1 MADRFNMFS
10 RSKPLP
16 GWNRQSANA
25 DGEYYEG
32 GRLRTIPSDVVAPPL
47 RGDVFTGEE
56 LNILPG
62 SVNERALGIESNANG
77 STLAQPPINRGYVPT
92 GDRDR
97 DITSYLTNTFS
108 DPDEED
114 RLRRQTRNRMAIMAV
129 GDAIRQMGNIYNTT
143 QYAPSQ
149 RFNNPV
155 ENEYSRYYTQKR
167 LRDADAYKK
176 YTMQLQRDK
185 LAAEQA
191 QREFQNQLRK
201 DNLQLQRD
209 KTKQAQENW
218 QKTFDANQK
227 RAEDQSRLNREK
239 FDFQKQKA
247 DSDKKLAQERLRLG
261 WANHNLSQLRLAKSG
276 GGRGSSGGRGG
287 SGSNG
292 KRITLTAPSG
302 ASYSFP
308 ANTFT
313 GTTGKANINK
323 LYNKMVSVGAIKK
336 RNTLIDGE
344 LSDEDK
350 LNEIM
355 VGASNNIGHPWF
367 VFYASR
373 LGYKY
378 EGGMTEDGKQKAF
391 APRTKKVR
399 KVLRGQEA
407 TDYKNKKKKEQY
419 GFTQ

>member
-1 MADRFNMFS
+1 MFS
-10 RSKPLP
+10 SSRPLP
-16 GWNRQSANA
+16 GWNPQSANK
-25 DGEYYEG
+25 DGEYYDKG
-32 GRLRTIPSDVVAPPL
+32 KLATVPGSITPPL
-47 RGDVFTGEE
+47 RDNVFSAEE
-56 LNILPG
+56 LGISPN
-62 SVNERALGIESNANG
+62 SVSSNNAVTQ
-77 STLAQPPINRGYVPT
+77 STPVSGYVNTGDYNKDINR
-92 GDRDR
+92 
-97 DITSYLTNTFS
+97 YLSGFA

-114 RLRRQTRNRMAIMAV
+114 RIRRQSRNRMAIMAV
-129 GDAIRQMGNIYNTT
+129 GDAIRQLGNIYHTSR
-143 QYAPSQ
+143 YAPSQ
-149 RFNNPV
+149 KFNNPL
-155 ENEYSRYYTQKR
+155 ENEYGRYYTQKR

-247 DSDKKLAQERLRLG
+247 DSDKKLAQERIRLG
-261 WANHNLSQLRLAKSG
+261 WANHNLSQMRLAKSG

-287 SGSNG
+287 TGNG
-292 KRITLTAPSG
+292 KRIILTAPSG

-308 ANTFT
+308 SNTFT

>member
-1 MADRFNMFS
+1 M
-10 RSKPLP
+10 P
-16 GWNRQSANA
+16 GWNPQSANK
-25 DGEYYEG
+25 DGEYYDKG
-32 GRLRTIPSDVVAPPL
+32 KLATVPGSITPPL
-47 RGDVFTGEE
+47 RDNVFSAEE
-56 LNILPG
+56 LGISPN
-62 SVNERALGIESNANG
+62 SVSSNNAVTQ
-77 STLAQPPINRGYVPT
+77 STPVSGYVNTGDYNKDINR
-92 GDRDR
+92 
-97 DITSYLTNTFS
+97 YLSGFA

-114 RLRRQTRNRMAIMAV
+114 RIRRQSRNRMAIMAV
-129 GDAIRQMGNIYNTT
+129 GDAIRQLGNIYHTSR
-143 QYAPSQ
+143 YAPSQ
-149 RFNNPV
+149 KFNNPL
-155 ENEYSRYYTQKR
+155 ENEYGRYYTQKR

-247 DSDKKLAQERLRLG
+247 DSDKKLAQERIRLG
-261 WANHNLSQLRLAKSG
+261 WANHNLSQMRLAKSG

-287 SGSNG
+287 TGNG
-292 KRITLTAPSG
+292 KRIILTAPSG

-308 ANTFT
+308 SNTFT

>member
-1 MADRFNMFS
+1 MADRYNMFS
-10 RSKPLP
+10 SSRPLP
-16 GWNRQSANA
+16 GWNPQSANK
-25 DGEYYEG
+25 DGEYYDKG
-32 GRLRTIPSDVVAPPL
+32 KLATVPGSITPPL
-47 RGDVFTGEE
+47 RDNVFSAEE
-56 LNILPG
+56 LGISPN
-62 SVNERALGIESNANG
+62 SVSSNNAVTQ
-77 STLAQPPINRGYVPT
+77 STPVSGYVNTGDYNKDINR
-92 GDRDR
+92 
-97 DITSYLTNTFS
+97 YLSGFA

-114 RLRRQTRNRMAIMAV
+114 RIRRQSRNRMAIMAV
-129 GDAIRQMGNIYNTT
+129 GDAIRQLGNIYHTSR
-143 QYAPSQ
+143 YAPSQ
-149 RFNNPV
+149 KFNNPL
-155 ENEYSRYYTQKR
+155 ENEYGRYYTQKR

-247 DSDKKLAQERLRLG
+247 DSDKKLAQERIRLG
-261 WANHNLSQLRLAKSG
+261 WANHNLSQMRLAKSG

-287 SGSNG
+287 TGNG
-292 KRITLTAPSG
+292 KRIILTAPSG

-308 ANTFT
+308 SNTFT